1 MNNQL
6 LNEIIQYHI
15 DEDKDCKCKMH
26 QEYGSVP
33 DELIAALAFLLNTEN
48 GFSMIMSIVAH
59 CISYD
64 YKLAETFFAQIN
76 KILEVNSKKQTI
88 N

>member
-1 MNNQL
+1 MNNRL

-15 DEDKDCKCKMH
+15 NEDKDCKCKMH
-26 QEYGSVP
+26 QEHGRVP

-48 GFSMIMSIVAH
+48 GFAMIMSIVAH
-59 CISYD
+59 CVSYD
-64 YKLAETFFAQIN
+64 YKLAETFFAQIEHLVD
-76 KILEVNSKKQTI
+76 INSKKQTI